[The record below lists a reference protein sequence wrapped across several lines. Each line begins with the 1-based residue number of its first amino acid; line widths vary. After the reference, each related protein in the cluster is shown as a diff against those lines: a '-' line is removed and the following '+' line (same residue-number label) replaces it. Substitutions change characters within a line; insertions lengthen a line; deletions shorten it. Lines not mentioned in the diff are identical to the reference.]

1 MMQRSIFLL
10 FLLVFSFKTYAA
22 IIYVD
27 KNATGLNNGTSWVNA
42 YNDLQTALS
51 VAFVNDDIWVAAGV
65 YKPTTSTTRS
75 ISFVMKNTVD
85 MFGGFNGTETAVNQ
99 RNIAANPTVLS
110 GDIGVLGS
118 NTDNTYR
125 VVKIENFTAPFT
137 FDGFQIVSGYN
148 EFSTSNGSGMMVAN
162 NSGLLTIKNTT
173 LYNNYAETTGGGLYV
188 DASSLDFYNCEFLY
202 NSCSVSGTGGA
213 IYTATGST
221 INLHFYDSKFI
232 GNFARNGVVIMFRSS
247 GSVIMDRVLV
257 SSNSTSTIPSAVSI
271 ITLEA
276 QADYLEINNSLI
288 AGNTIHSTSGTFLD
302 SNVPN
307 ANSAFLTN
315 VTICHNKNTHP
326 SPSSREPIFH
336 AGLFGT
342 QMAINNC
349 IIHGNTNSDLNA
361 QVNAGSNLISHSIIE
376 NGYAGGTTINTSN
389 PLFVNPSTL
398 AAAPFDA
405 SLFDY
410 SLQSLSPAVNY
421 GNNTFAL
428 PFSVDYANNTRIQQG
443 LVDCGAIES
452 PFSDIIPP
460 LANCSAITVQLDAF
474 GMAVIDSSDV
484 DNGSSDNIGIVS
496 ATISESTF
504 DCSDIGTQTLTFI
517 VTDAAGNADTCY
529 SQVTVTDVLAPVI
542 VAQNGVVYL
551 DGTGNASVDV
561 NDLNLST
568 SDNCGL
574 DSLFLSQY
582 NFDCSDVG
590 NNSIVF
596 TAIDI
601 HGNSSS
607 QTLTVM
613 VIDSVLPTAISQ
625 DAIIYL
631 DANGNATFNSS
642 LINNGSFDDCGIA
655 SLQVAPSSFNCSTMG
670 NQQIIL
676 TATDFYGNEDADTAN
691 VTVLDT
697 ISPTTVGQDIT
708 VNLATM
714 NPYIITANDLD
725 VASDDNCSFTQTI
738 DVSTFNAPGVY
749 DVVLTSID
757 ASGNSSSATYQV
769 TVINST
775 IGIVESD
782 KQVFLVSPN
791 PTQGEL
797 EVHFKSKQSSI
808 HIQLYDLSGKL
819 IHEERYLETD
829 HFNIVFD
836 GASGSYILE
845 ITTANGDKYQT
856 KVLKR

>member
-1 MMQRSIFLL
+1 MKKLLL
-10 FLLVFSFKTYAA
+10 FFTLFFCSHESNSA
-22 IIYVD
+22 IIYVNV
-27 KNATGLNNGTSWVNA
+27 NAVGLNNGSSWVNA

-51 VAFVNDDIWVAAGV
+51 VAFVNDDIWVAAGT
-65 YKPTTSTTRS
+65 YKPTATSSRG
-75 ISFVMKNTVD
+75 ISFVMKNGVD
-85 MFGGFNGTETAVNQ
+85 LFGGFNGTETAISQ
-99 RNIAANPTVLS
+99 RNIATNPTILS
-110 GDIGVLGS
+110 GDIGALGS

-125 VVKIENFTAPFT
+125 VVKIENLTAPLT

-148 EFSTSNGSGMMVAN
+148 ENATSNGSGMMVAN
-162 NSGLLTIKNTT
+162 NSSLIQVKNTII
-173 LYNNYAETTGGGLYV
+173 YNNYANTSGAGLYV
-188 DASSLDFYNCEFLY
+188 ESSTVDFYFTEFLY
-202 NSCSVSGTGGA
+202 NSTSVSGTGGA
-213 IYTATGST
+213 IYADIGSPS
-221 INLHFYDSKFI
+221 NLHFYDSKFI
-232 GNFARNGVVIMFRSS
+232 GNFARNGVVVMFRSS
-247 GSVIMDRVLV
+247 GEFTFDRVLV
-257 SSNSTSTIPSAVSI
+257 TSNSTSTLPSAVSI
-271 ITLEA
+271 MTFES
-276 QADYLEINNSLI
+276 QADLLSINNSLI
-288 AGNTIHSTSGTFLD
+288 AGNTIHSSSGTILD
-302 SNVPN
+302 SNIPN
-307 ANSAFLTN
+307 ANSASLTN
-315 VTICHNKNTHP
+315 VTICHNKNTYVIP
-326 SPSSREPIFH
+326 STREPVFH
-336 AGLFGT
+336 SGLFGT
-342 QMAINNC
+342 QMNINNC
-349 IIHGNTNSDLNA
+349 IIYGNSPSDLNA

-410 SLQSLSPAVNY
+410 SLQSLSPAVNF

-484 DNGSSDNIGIVS
+484 DNGSSDNIGIVN

-529 SQVTVTDVLAPVI
+529 AQVTVLDNLPPVI

-551 DGTGNASVDV
+551 DAMGNASVDV
-561 NDLNLST
+561 NDLNLTT

-574 DSLFLSQY
+574 DTLFLSQY

-625 DAIIYL
+625 DAIVYL

-655 SLQVAPSSFNCSTMG
+655 SLQVAPSSFNCSTIG
-670 NQQIIL
+670 NQQVIL
-676 TATDFYGNEDADTAN
+676 TATDFYGNVDADTAN

-738 DVSTFNAPGVY
+738 DVSTFTSPGVY
-749 DVVLTSID
+749 DVVLSSTD

-769 TVINST
+769 TVIHST
-775 IGIVESD
+775 IGLVDATSKE
-782 KQVFLVSPN
+782 FTVSPN
-791 PTQGEL
+791 PTSGNLSVQ
-797 EVHFKSKQSSI
+797 FNTIQST
-808 HIQLYDLSGKL
+808 LKLRLMDMSGKEVYTQQF
-819 IHEERYLETD
+819 IESDQFDFSFEGVCGFYVLEIAT
-829 HFNIVFD
+829 ND
-836 GASGSYILE
+836 GAQ
-845 ITTANGDKYQT
+845 YQI
-856 KVLKR
+856 KVVKE

>member
-1 MMQRSIFLL
+1 MKKLLL
-10 FLLVFSFKTYAA
+10 FFTLFFCSHESNSA
-22 IIYVD
+22 IIYVNV
-27 KNATGLNNGTSWVNA
+27 NAVGMNNGSSWVNA

-51 VAFVNDDIWVAAGV
+51 VAFVNDDIWVAAGT
-65 YKPTTSTTRS
+65 YKPTSTSSRG
-75 ISFVMKNTVD
+75 ISFVMKNGVD
-85 MFGGFNGTETAVNQ
+85 LYGGFNGTETAISQ
-99 RNIAANPTVLS
+99 RNIATNPTILS
-110 GDIGVLGS
+110 GDIGALGS

-125 VVKIENFTAPFT
+125 VVKIENLTAPLT

-148 EFSTSNGSGMMVAN
+148 ENATSNGSGMMVAN
-162 NSGLLTIKNTT
+162 NSSLIQIKNTII
-173 LYNNYAETTGGGLYV
+173 YNNYANTSGAGLYV
-188 DASSLDFYNCEFLY
+188 ESSTVDFYFTEFLY
-202 NSCSVSGTGGA
+202 NSTSVSGTGGA
-213 IYTATGST
+213 IYADIGSPS
-221 INLHFYDSKFI
+221 NLHFYDSKFI
-232 GNFARNGVVIMFRSS
+232 GNFARNGVVVMFRSS
-247 GSVIMDRVLV
+247 GEFTFDRVLV
-257 SSNSTSTIPSAVSI
+257 TSNSTSTLPSAVSI
-271 ITLEA
+271 MTFES
-276 QADYLEINNSLI
+276 QAYLLSINNSLI
-288 AGNTIHSTSGTFLD
+288 AGNTIHTSSGTILD
-302 SNVPN
+302 SNIPN
-307 ANSAFLTN
+307 ANSASLTN
-315 VTICHNKNTHP
+315 VTICHNKNTFVNP
-326 SPSSREPIFH
+326 STREPVFH
-336 AGLFGT
+336 SGLFGT
-342 QMAINNC
+342 QMNIKNC
-349 IIHGNTNSDLNA
+349 IIYGNSPSDLNA

-376 NGYAGGTTINTSN
+376 NGYAGGTVISTSN

-410 SLQSLSPAVNY
+410 SLQSLSPAVNF

-443 LVDCGAIES
+443 IVDCGALES
-452 PFSDIIPP
+452 PFTDGVFPS
-460 LANCSAITVQLDAF
+460 ANCSNITLALNASGIVI
-474 GMAVIDSSDV
+474 IDSSDV
-484 DNGSSDNIGIVS
+484 DNGSSDNIGIVN

-529 SQVTVTDVLAPVI
+529 AQVTVLDNLPPVI

-551 DGTGNASVDV
+551 DGTGNANVDV

-574 DSLFLSQY
+574 DTLFLSQY

-625 DAIIYL
+625 DAIVYL
-631 DANGNATFNSS
+631 DANGNATLNAS
-642 LINNGSFDDCGIA
+642 LINDGSFDDCGIA

-670 NQQIIL
+670 NQQVIL

-791 PTQGEL
+791 PTHGEL

-829 HFNIVFD
+829 HLNIVFD
-836 GASGSYILE
+836 GESGSYILE